1 MRILHIIPGSG
12 GSFYCG
18 NCLRD
23 SKYVHALREMGH
35 EVVKIPMY
43 LPLFAHEKDPYGIPV
58 FYGAISIYLKQ
69 LYPIFEKA
77 PKWFDKLLNAKP
89 MLRMAAGMAGSTSAP
104 GLSEMTISM
113 LKGEHGK
120 QHEELDRMI
129 HWIKDHYQ
137 PDVIH
142 LSNALL
148 SGLAPR
154 IHDQLGVPVFC
165 SLQDEDVW
173 IDVMKPEFREEAWN
187 LMHENGKSI
196 AAFIGVS
203 RYFSSMMKERIG
215 IPDSKLFTVHLGVD
229 PADYEPISPSDK
241 PLNIGYISR
250 MCKDNGLE
258 ILVDAFILLKK
269 REGFSEVKL
278 ILTGGST
285 GDDSQFLKR
294 IRKKIRVAGLKDFVE
309 FHEDFEEAGRKD
321 FFRKVSVVSVPVL
334 NGEAFGLYLLES
346 MASGVAVV
354 QPALGAFP
362 EIVGETCGGIVYGPN
377 EPQALSDAFAG
388 ILKHPEQ
395 LNGMSE
401 AAISGIQQHFN
412 IFTHAAELIAVYNKV
427 TGT

>member
-43 LPLFAHEKDPYGIPV
+43 LPLFSHEKDNSNIPV

-69 LYPIFEKA
+69 LYPFFEKA
-77 PKWFDKLLNAKP
+77 PKWFDKILNSGP

-120 QHEELDRMI
+120 QHDELDRMI
-129 HWIKDHYQ
+129 DWIRDHYK

-148 SGLAPR
+148 SGLAPGIR
-154 IHDQLGVPVFC
+154 EQLGVPVFC

-173 IDVMKPEFREEAWN
+173 VDVMKPEFRDEAWQ
-187 LMHENGKSI
+187 LMHENGRSI

-203 RYFSSMMKERIG
+203 RYFSAMMKERIG
-215 IPDSKLFTVHLGVD
+215 IPDDKLFTVHLGVD
-229 PADYEPISPSDK
+229 QSDYEAIPVSEK
-241 PLNIGYISR
+241 PRNIGYISR
-250 MCKDNGLE
+250 LCFDNGLE
-258 ILVDAFILLKK
+258 VLVDAFINLKK
-269 REGFSEVKL
+269 RDGFDEVRL
-278 ILTGGST
+278 ILTGGYT
-285 GDDSQFLKR
+285 GDDKQFLK
-294 IRKKIRVAGLKDFVE
+294 KIQDKIQWAGLKEEVE
-309 FHEDFEEAGRKD
+309 FQADFEEEGRKS

-346 MASGVAVV
+346 MASGVPVV

-362 EIVGETCGGIVYGPN
+362 EIIGETCGGVVYGPN
-377 EPQALSDAFAG
+377 EAGALADALSG
-388 ILKHPEQ
+388 ILNNPQQ
-395 LNGMSE
+395 LAGLSDS
-401 AAISGIQQHFN
+401 AIKGVREHFN
-412 IFTHAAELIAVYNKV
+412 IFTHAEELVNVYNQV
-427 TGT
+427 TGS

>member
-23 SKYVHALREMGH
+23 SKYVTALREMGH

-43 LPLFAHEKDPYGIPV
+43 LPLFAHEKDLGQIPV

-69 LYPIFEKA
+69 LYPVFENA
-77 PKWFDKLLNAKP
+77 PKWFDKLLNSKP
-89 MLRMAAGMAGSTSAP
+89 MLRLAAGMAGSTSAP

-129 HWIKDHYQ
+129 HWIRDHYK

-154 IHDQLGVPVFC
+154 IQDQLGVPVFC

-173 IDVMKPEFREEAWN
+173 VDVMKPEFRGEAWN

-203 RYFSSMMKERIG
+203 HYFSGMMKERIG
-215 IPDSKLFTVHLGVD
+215 IPDKKLFTVHLGVD
-229 PADYEPISPSDK
+229 PSDYEAIPVSQK
-241 PLNIGYISR
+241 PRNIGYISR

-258 ILVDAFILLKK
+258 VLVDAFILLKK
-269 REGFSEVKL
+269 KVGFEEVKL
-278 ILTGGST
+278 ILTGGQT
-285 GDDSQFLKR
+285 GEDKNFLKT
-294 IRKKIRVAGLKDFVE
+294 IRRKIHQAGLKEYVE
-309 FHEDFEEAGRKD
+309 FQDDFEDEGRKV
-321 FFRKVSVVSVPVL
+321 FFRKVTVVSVPVL
-334 NGEAFGLYLLES
+334 QGEAFGLYLLES
-346 MASGVAVV
+346 MASGVPVV

-362 EIVGETCGGIVYGPN
+362 EIIGETCGGSIYGPN
-377 EPQALSDAFAG
+377 QPEPLAHALADVLS
-388 ILKHPEQ
+388 HPDQ
-395 LNGMSE
+395 LTGLSE
-401 AAISGIQQHFN
+401 AAIRGIQNHFN
-412 IFTHAAELIAVYNKV
+412 IFTHAEELVSVYQKII
-427 TGT
+427 GA